1 MCVCVLICFDF
12 YLLFSIFITFML
24 SFMCESTDRNSEL
37 EHTFEISLL
46 TDVKL
51 RQDAIRA
58 VQT

>member
-1 MCVCVLICFDF
+1 
-12 YLLFSIFITFML
+12 ML